1 MAESYF
7 EAHPNET
14 KLFATTDGNFFLEA
28 DKGHATYHAYQH
40 DLQMVEINQ
49 LTVEPIQEEELSQE
63 EINQS
68 PDSPIDVE
76 TLSQLEKIELVALR
90 EAYEQLF
97 GKKPA
102 ANIGKDTLLKRIQDK
117 KAEA

>member
-1 MAESYF
+1 MQNYTEQQLVEMAESYF
-7 EAHPNET
+7 AAHPTET

-28 DKGHATYHAYQH
+28 DKSHATYHAYQH

-49 LTVEPIQEEELSQE
+49 LTVEPIQGEELSQE
-63 EINQS
+63 ELAEL
-68 PDSPIDVE
+68 E
-76 TLSQLEKIELVALR
+76 TLKGE
-90 EAYEQLF
+90 YEQLF

-117 KAEA
+117 KAQA